1 MLPEENTTSLYQV
14 EEMPGMTVKSSW
26 KLCLI
31 LLGWLFTYN
40 HSLLAQS
47 IEWSRSPAYLTPAQV
62 HDDLVAAKQLIRENY
77 VHYERLQQAGH
88 DWDQVFSELRS
99 QLLENPRPMLTQH
112 FQEKL
117 LDALQFTEDPVFRAD
132 LHLPRRH
139 YQTRIPLVEPR
150 FTDLRLAKQGDRF
163 RVLPDQKFP
172 GLANLWLNECDHP
185 SVRLFPILPERIRE
199 ERVMLGIYASEF
211 PERIRCEFVD
221 ELNRKVTRELLLQRI
236 VKELVSPRQTL
247 FQADE
252 GRVFYVRWLRDGRK
266 EETAVR
272 DFYLLPERMGSART
286 LILDVRDNA
295 QGSFSFIERWLR
307 DVLRNNVQS
316 CIVREKQTPA
326 TIIGLL
332 RQMEWQERQLSQSG
346 WLQDALAQQ
355 RGVFAS
361 MLQRFEEESIET
373 KWMETKFLFQG
384 KPKSPKW
391 NKRLIVIANDRCG
404 PGCQFVV
411 GLSRQLPN
419 ATLLGTNTGPYP
431 DGNIVPMFQLPAS
444 GILLSLSHQFHLDHQ
459 LNVVRPSGQEPDFWL
474 FPTTTLSSVMRFAN
488 SELEP

>member
-1 MLPEENTTSLYQV
+1 MSSLKHKMLSEENTTSLYQV

-26 KLCLI
+26 RLCLI

-77 VHYERLQQAGH
+77 VHYERLQQVGH

-286 LILDVRDNA
+286 LIRMY
-295 QGSFSFIERWLR
+295 GTMLR
-307 DVLRNNVQS
+307 
-316 CIVREKQTPA
+316 A
-326 TIIGLL
+326 
-332 RQMEWQERQLSQSG
+332 
-346 WLQDALAQQ
+346 
-355 RGVFAS
+355 VF
-361 MLQRFEEESIET
+361 
-373 KWMETKFLFQG
+373 
-384 KPKSPKW
+384 P
-391 NKRLIVIANDRCG
+391 
-404 PGCQFVV
+404 
-411 GLSRQLPN
+411 
-419 ATLLGTNTGPYP
+419 
-431 DGNIVPMFQLPAS
+431 
-444 GILLSLSHQFHLDHQ
+444 LLSAGFVMFYEIMCKVPSSGKSKLPQRSQACCAKWSGRNDSFHNQ
-459 LNVVRPSGQEPDFWL
+459 GGCKMPW
-474 FPTTTLSSVMRFAN
+474 LSSEVFLHRCYSVLKKNRSIPNGWRRNFCFKAN
-488 SELEP
+488 RNLQNGTSG

>member
-1 MLPEENTTSLYQV
+1 
-14 EEMPGMTVKSSW
+14 MTVKSSW

-31 LLGWLFTYN
+31 LLGWLFISTCT
-40 HSLLAQS
+40 HSLSAQS

-62 HDDLVAAKQLIRENY
+62 HDDLVAVKQLIRENY

-117 LDALQFTEDPVFRAD
+117 LEALQFTEDPVFRAD

-172 GLANLWLNECDHP
+172 GLANLWLNECNHP

-211 PERIRCEFVD
+211 TERIRCEFVD

-272 DFYLLPERMGSART
+272 DFYLLPERMG
-286 LILDVRDNA
+286 
-295 QGSFSFIERWLR
+295 
-307 DVLRNNVQS
+307 
-316 CIVREKQTPA
+316 
-326 TIIGLL
+326 
-332 RQMEWQERQLSQSG
+332 
-346 WLQDALAQQ
+346 
-355 RGVFAS
+355 
-361 MLQRFEEESIET
+361 
-373 KWMETKFLFQG
+373 
-384 KPKSPKW
+384 
-391 NKRLIVIANDRCG
+391 
-404 PGCQFVV
+404 
-411 GLSRQLPN
+411 
-419 ATLLGTNTGPYP
+419 
-431 DGNIVPMFQLPAS
+431 
-444 GILLSLSHQFHLDHQ
+444 
-459 LNVVRPSGQEPDFWL
+459 
-474 FPTTTLSSVMRFAN
+474 
-488 SELEP
+488 